1 MANTR
6 KTAAIDLTTLK
17 GGDEVEQFK
26 QVAPV
31 KGEKQPRTLKQILQ
45 DNLAWQM
52 EKLYPNPEK
61 KQARWFQSAGGQ
73 TMFHVKINSTLL
85 TLPNGKTSAVV
96 DDDKFVETMKGIAQL
111 IDDGFFDDQ
120 LEALRPAHEA
130 KLASAAATR
139 AKKTGQTPAEAAQDI
154 AKEEAKSGGEEPK
167 A

>member
-1 MANTR
+1 MTKRNANAT
-6 KTAAIDLTTLK
+6 IDLSKLV

-26 QVAPV
+26 AVAPV
-31 KGEKQPRTLKQILQ
+31 KGNKEPRTLKQILQ

-73 TMFHVKINSTLL
+73 TMFHIKINSTLL

-96 DDDKFVETMKGIAQL
+96 DDDKFEDTMSAMAKL
-111 IDDGFFDDQ
+111 IEEGFFDEQ
-120 LEALRPAHEA
+120 LEKLEPAHQA
-130 KLASAAATR
+130 RLASAAATR
-139 AKKTGQTPAEAAQDI
+139 AKKQGISPEKAAEQIAA
-154 AKEEAKSGGEEPK
+154 EEGDNGPK